1 MCHHATEGSN
11 RFGNRTGKE
20 NLAMSEQKNTAL
32 VQQAYGHF
40 QSGDIRAVLDTLS
53 EDVQWV
59 TAPVKEVPISGT
71 WRGREQV
78 GQFFESLSDIQEG
91 RQFEPREFVAQGD
104 RVVALGHYAWHVKS
118 TGKGWESDFAHVFSV
133 RDGKLTSF
141 QEYAD
146 TAAIAEAFR
155 ES

>member
-1 MCHHATEGSN
+1 MGGTHHGIEEVG
-11 RFGNRTGKE
+11 RFFPS
-20 NLAMSEQKNTAL
+20 L
-32 VQQAYGHF
+32 
-40 QSGDIRAVLDTLS
+40 GDA
-53 EDVQWV
+53 
-59 TAPVKEVPISGT
+59 
-71 WRGREQV
+71 
-78 GQFFESLSDIQEG
+78 QEA